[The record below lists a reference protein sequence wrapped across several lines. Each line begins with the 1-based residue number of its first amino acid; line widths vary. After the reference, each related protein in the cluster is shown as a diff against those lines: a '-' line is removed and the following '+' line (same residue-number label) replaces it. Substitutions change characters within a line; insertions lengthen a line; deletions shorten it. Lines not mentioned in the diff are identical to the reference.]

1 MIMRAIV
8 ANYKNI
14 QCCKKQLRET
24 IQNTYTRK
32 KFVEKFFF
40 IVTINET
47 KTLRQSL
54 GDSKDTH
61 DQKLI
66 KIKLWQ

>member
-1 MIMRAIV
+1 MRAIV

-47 KTLRQSL
+47 KNFTTKFGRF
-54 GDSKDTH
+54 
-61 DQKLI
+61 
-66 KIKLWQ
+66 